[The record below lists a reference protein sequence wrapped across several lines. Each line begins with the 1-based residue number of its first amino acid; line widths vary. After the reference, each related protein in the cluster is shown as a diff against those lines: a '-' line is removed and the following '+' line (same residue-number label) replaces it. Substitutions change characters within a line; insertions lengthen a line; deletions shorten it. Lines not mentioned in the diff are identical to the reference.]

1 MKIELYS
8 TVRLKDGREGAVV
21 DMAGPDYYL
30 VDVGSSP
37 EDWETISVHVS
48 EIVEVLCKSTVLKH
62 RAFFMPIFGNQH
74 PPGAFFIPSAER

>member
-21 DMAGPDYYL
+21 EMDGPDHYL

-37 EDWETISVHVS
+37 ADWETISVPSS
-48 EIVEVLCKSTVLKH
+48 EIVEVL
-62 RAFFMPIFGNQH
+62 
-74 PPGAFFIPSAER
+74 

>member
-48 EIVEVLCKSTVLKH
+48 EIVEVL
-62 RAFFMPIFGNQH
+62 
-74 PPGAFFIPSAER
+74 